1 MISLRLREPNASRSI
16 LQAWSVS
23 GGLQGE
29 QPLRQPQCTHG
40 LKQSMFNIVCMN
52 DDVILVLAAS
62 RLAHTERIHHR
73 TEGSWAIRGWNKS
86 QPGFP
91 VATFPETAAGDCWVL
106 LSNQPLSRAR
116 MRMNEE
122 GARRTPGPLLAV
134 ASPHQRIRAAAFVSP
149 PAIPGSCSGSSSST
163 TSTHPG
169 SCCFSIRAAAAAR
182 EWWEDSMHGGW

>member
-1 MISLRLREPNASRSI
+1 MLPLLAFHEVKMISLRLREPNASRSI

-73 TEGSWAIRGWNKS
+73 TDGSWAIRGGISRNRDLRLFLRLLGPPQQPPAATRLDGTHETS
-86 QPGFP
+86 QPAHTG
-91 VATFPETAAGDCWVL
+91 
-106 LSNQPLSRAR
+106 SS
-116 MRMNEE
+116 
-122 GARRTPGPLLAV
+122 
-134 ASPHQRIRAAAFVSP
+134 FVSP
-149 PAIPGSCSGSSSST
+149 SAIS
-163 TSTHPG
+163 G
-169 SCCFSIRAAAAAR
+169 SCCFSIRVVAAAG
-182 EWWEDSMHGGW
+182 EWWEDDMHGGW